1 MGSKLGGT
9 QRRRKWLLRL
19 WCLEEEGGGLEWKGG
34 GEWSHMPMKE
44 ISNCVCRREV
54 VNVPLVS
61 ENELGSSRT
70 KLLMP
75 VSSR

>member
-1 MGSKLGGT
+1 MLKRKAHGQQTGRNPEEKEMASAIVVSGRGG
-9 QRRRKWLLRL
+9 RR
-19 WCLEEEGGGLEWKGG
+19 GGGLEWKGGG

-61 ENELGSSRT
+61 ENEPTRQL
-70 KLLMP
+70 
-75 VSSR
+75 